1 MGFLKLVVWA
11 IGLLIALGLLFRTAA
26 ARREGES
33 NLSAIASISI
43 AGLVILVVALLT
55 ASFGQVPAGY
65 RGIVLMF
72 GAPTG
77 QVLNEGFYTLLPP
90 YIKTVELMNVQVL
103 VYEAPAEAASKDL
116 QMVKTQVALN
126 YTLEPDALV
135 RIYRDLRNEY
145 VDRIIKPAIQEAVKS
160 TTARFTAE
168 ELITRRPEVRDA
180 IESVLS
186 QRLSRFGIRI
196 VAMSITDFDFSEAF
210 NQAIEAKVTAQQQA
224 LKAERDLQRV
234 KLEAQQQIERAR
246 AEAEALRIQKENVTP
261 ELVRLRQ
268 IEAQMKA
275 IEKWDGRMPTVV
287 TAGGPVPLLD
297 VFDTNTRR

>member
-33 NLSAIASISI
+33 NLSAIASISV

-103 VYEAPAEAASKDL
+103 VYE
-116 QMVKTQVALN
+116 
-126 YTLEPDALV
+126 
-135 RIYRDLRNEY
+135 
-145 VDRIIKPAIQEAVKS
+145 
-160 TTARFTAE
+160 
-168 ELITRRPEVRDA
+168 
-180 IESVLS
+180 
-186 QRLSRFGIRI
+186 
-196 VAMSITDFDFSEAF
+196 
-210 NQAIEAKVTAQQQA
+210 
-224 LKAERDLQRV
+224 
-234 KLEAQQQIERAR
+234 
-246 AEAEALRIQKENVTP
+246 
-261 ELVRLRQ
+261 RLRRQ
-268 IEAQMKA
+268 PPKTCRWSRL
-275 IEKWDGRMPTVV
+275 KSR
-287 TAGGPVPLLD
+287 
-297 VFDTNTRR
+297 